1 VVAAG
6 VAAGAALLLVV
17 LLSGATAPRAAPVP
31 RPASIWSSGG
41 FVSAPGGQYLVDA
54 QGRRLQLHG
63 ADLVG
68 KCGGGARPTTA
79 AGSPCVGAA
88 QGPSLPY
95 VLSPSARDPG
105 RRFTAGDA
113 ATLARLGFDFVRL
126 GVVWEGLEPGPA
138 GAGPSNPTY
147 CSPHRHGAPFPR
159 LGAAADPYR
168 SAVLQA
174 YLIRTDRI
182 IRLLAAVGIRVVL
195 DMHQDAYGSAFAS
208 PGGATPWNGEGAPAW
223 ATCTGRAR
231 FAYPAH
237 WIKAYLD
244 PAVKVASHHFFA
256 NDVSGDLQGQ
266 FARVWQA
273 VARHYRD
280 NANVIG
286 YEVYNEPADFAVTN
300 FDPELQ
306 CFYGGPVHEP
316 RSCAVSGAQA
326 PPTGIVGAIQRID
339 ARHPVFYEP
348 PISFDDNGQETLGIA
363 EPLRL
368 RGLVLAF
375 HAYGASPALVVA
387 DAARARAATRTR
399 QVGGP
404 ALVMDEFGG
413 SRHSEASAATADAA
427 SLRGISWAY
436 WSVLQ
441 LYDPTGNPRE
451 ALLGQQTGRP
461 FRGKANALAVAFP
474 AATAGV
480 PGPVEFNRS
489 TRAFAYRY
497 RVDPRVRAP
506 TEIELPRWAYP
517 GGYRVQVEG
526 AQVISGRDATV
537 LELRARPS
545 VTTVTVTVRR
555 LS

>member
-1 VVAAG
+1 V
-6 VAAGAALLLVV
+6 VAAGAAAGAALILVLV
-17 LLSGATAPRAAPVP
+17 LSGASSPHGAPLPA
-31 RPASIWSSGG
+31 PASVWSNGG

-79 AGSPCVGAA
+79 AGSPCVGPA
-88 QGPSLPY
+88 QGPRLPY
-95 VLSPSARDPG
+95 VLSPTARDPG

-126 GVVWEGLEPGPA
+126 GVVWEGLEPGPP
-138 GAGPSNPTY
+138 GVRPNDPTY
-147 CSPHRHGAPFPR
+147 CSPHRHGAPFAR
-159 LGAAADPYR
+159 LRGAAEPYR
-168 SAVLQA
+168 SMVVQT
-174 YLIRTDRI
+174 YLSRTDRI
-182 IRLLAAVGIRVVL
+182 IRLLAAAGIRVVL
-195 DMHQDAYGSAFAS
+195 DMHQDAYGSAFAN
-208 PGGATPWNGEGAPAW
+208 PAGATPWNGEGAPPW
-223 ATCTGRAR
+223 ATCTGKAE

-256 NDVSGDLQGQ
+256 NDVSGNLQGQ

-286 YEVYNEPADFAVTN
+286 FEAFNEPADFAVAH

-326 PPTGIVGAIQRID
+326 PATGIIGAIQRVD

-348 PISFDDNGQETLGIA
+348 PISFDDNGQETLGIV

-368 RGLVLAF
+368 PGLVLGF

-387 DAARARAATRTR
+387 DAALARAATRTQQR
-399 QVGGP
+399 DGP

-413 SRHSEASAATADAA
+413 SRHSEASAQTADAA
-427 SLRGISWAY
+427 SLAGISWAY

-441 LYDPTGNPRE
+441 LHDPTGNPRE

-461 FRGKANALAVAFP
+461 FRGKAHALAVAFP
-474 AATAGV
+474 AATAGA
-480 PGPVEFNRS
+480 PGPAEFNRS
-489 TRAFAYRY
+489 TGGFAYRY

-517 GGYRVQVEG
+517 DGYRVQVDG

-537 LELRARPS
+537 LELRAVPS
-545 VTTVTVTVRR
+545 AAAVTVRVHR
-555 LS
+555 IS